1 MCKTRQAVA
10 VTCCILRARTPCIG
24 SLRSRLGTA
33 VPSPPRA
40 ALSFFFFFRLRR
52 QFSWANVSSTLVP
65 WADFPF
71 LDVLLTVAA
80 AQRAAS
86 APSNRSRSFQ
96 GQVRSLIHTAGCP
109 ACLRAHP
116 PLSLSFPFVISFT
129 SFSHFI
135 FFRSRYLLVSRD
147 LVSAFFLLFTLC
159 VNFQKMTSSSI
170 RVVTSLA

>member
-1 MCKTRQAVA
+1 MQDSSSCRGYV
-10 VTCCILRARTPCIG
+10 LYPARTDTLHWEFAFTTSNSC
-24 SLRSRLGTA
+24 SVTSQSRSFLF
-33 VPSPPRA
+33 V
-40 ALSFFFFFRLRR
+40 FRLRR
-52 QFSWANVSSTLVP
+52 QFPWANVSSTLVP

-116 PLSLSFPFVISFT
+116 SLSLPFVISFT
-129 SFSHFI
+129 SFPISY
-135 FFRSRYLLVSRD
+135 FFRSRYLLVFRD
-147 LVSAFFLLFTLC
+147 SVSAFFLSFYTLRE
-159 VNFQKMTSSSI
+159 F
-170 RVVTSLA
+170 